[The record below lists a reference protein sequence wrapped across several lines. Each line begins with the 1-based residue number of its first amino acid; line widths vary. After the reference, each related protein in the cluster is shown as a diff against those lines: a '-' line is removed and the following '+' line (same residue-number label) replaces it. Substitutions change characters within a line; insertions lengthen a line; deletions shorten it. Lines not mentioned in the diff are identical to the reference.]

1 GTAGVIRCQRV
12 KKSFTTPF
20 ALADGPTGFVDATA
34 VPQIAHSVSSENRYP
49 PQREQN
55 GALSPRSGWNPGS
68 SAVSSGVYERPH
80 TRHFVWGR
88 GLHPFERGEALGDA
102 AGLCLAE
109 PRESDQPLEI
119 ALVHRRVGVHV
130 LLKARCIVRITPSIQ
145 SVNMAFRR
153 ATSRRSRRDPP

>member
-1 GTAGVIRCQRV
+1 M
-12 KKSFTTPF
+12 
-20 ALADGPTGFVDATA
+20 
-34 VPQIAHSVSSENRYP
+34 
-49 PQREQN
+49 
-55 GALSPRSGWNPGS
+55 
-68 SAVSSGVYERPH
+68 
-80 TRHFVWGR
+80 GR
-88 GLHPFERGEALGDA
+88 GLQPFERGEALGDA

-153 ATSRRSRRDPP
+153 ATSRRSRRDPPGLPRGPAGRPCQTGRAGSSPRVARVPAPDLRLRVTGAAPPRSPYLGPGPPSDSGYDNRTLI